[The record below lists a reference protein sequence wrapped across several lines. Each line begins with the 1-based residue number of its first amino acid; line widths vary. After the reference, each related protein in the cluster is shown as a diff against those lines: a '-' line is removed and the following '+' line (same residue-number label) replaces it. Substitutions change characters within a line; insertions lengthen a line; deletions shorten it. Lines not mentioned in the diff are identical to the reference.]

1 MPGLPKVAETAG
13 EKCPMIG
20 ENKKKLT
27 MLSGKKNK
35 KQPAN
40 CFILESQEQE
50 LKPQHLRV
58 FLIFLQDA
66 ETTLLQVPMTNLM

>member
-1 MPGLPKVAETAG
+1 
-13 EKCPMIG
+13 
-20 ENKKKLT
+20 
-27 MLSGKKNK
+27 MLFGKK

-50 LKPQHLRV
+50 LKPQHLGI

-66 ETTLLQVPMTNLM
+66 KTTLLQVPTINLM

>member
-1 MPGLPKVAETAG
+1 MFFR
-13 EKCPMIG
+13 
-20 ENKKKLT
+20 KKK
-27 MLSGKKNK
+27 KKT
-35 KQPAN
+35 AN

-66 ETTLLQVPMTNLM
+66 KTTLLQVPMINLM

>member
-20 ENKKKLT
+20 EKKEKIT
-27 MLSGKKNK
+27 MLFGEKK

-40 CFILESQEQE
+40 YFILESQEQE

-66 ETTLLQVPMTNLM
+66 ETTLLQVPMINLM